1 MQLPS
6 PGTYCARYRNG
17 GFLRPGDMDLSKFN
31 SGIEGVIDAR
41 TKTVWRA
48 AAVTEEADEAAVVP

>member
-1 MQLPS
+1 
-6 PGTYCARYRNG
+6 
-17 GFLRPGDMDLSKFN
+17 MDLSKFN